1 VLALAERMT
10 RSEYY
15 SFLRDRARTAVLAT
29 VRADG
34 RPHAAPVWFDLD
46 GDTFVFTTGQDTVK
60 GRNLGRDPRVA
71 LCIDDENP
79 PFHFIIVEGT
89 AKLTSEDPDL
99 LQWSTRIGGRY
110 MGAER
115 ANEYGQRNAV
125 PSELLVRV
133 TPHKILAHKNISE

>member
-1 VLALAERMT
+1 MT

-15 SFLRDRARTAVLAT
+15 GFLRDRARTAVLAT

-60 GRNLGRDPRVA
+60 GRNISRDPRVT

-79 PFHFIIVEGT
+79 PFHFIIVEGVAT
-89 AKLTSEDPDL
+89 LTSEDPDL
-99 LQWSTRIGGRY
+99 LHWAVRIGGRY
-110 MGAER
+110 MGADR
-115 ANEYGQRNAV
+115 ADEYGRRNAV

-133 TPHKILAHKNISE
+133 TPQKILAHKNISG